1 MRDAVS
7 GAPSI
12 PAVLVKA
19 SLPGCVLLPLPGE
32 RGLVV
37 TDATKSWAGCD
48 QKDSVHVTT
57 AGFSLLER
65 RKDSTSSQSTQP
77 LGALQT
83 GRGSCEAL
91 RSPASTR
98 LDSVG
103 AAHTPPGAETS
114 TGVAERVILAA
125 PKPPGVPHLR
135 LRRQAERLPD
145 AQQNPA

>member
-1 MRDAVS
+1 M
-7 GAPSI
+7 
-12 PAVLVKA
+12 PAALVKA

-37 TDATKSWAGCD
+37 TDATKSQAGCH
-48 QKDSVHVTT
+48 QEGSAHVTT

-65 RKDSTSSQSTQP
+65 RKDSTASQITQP
-77 LGALQT
+77 LGTLQT

-98 LDSVG
+98 LDSAG

-114 TGVAERVILAA
+114 TRVAERVILAA

-135 LRRQAERLPD
+135 QAVCLPD